1 MNFAN
6 KTIWITGASSGIG
19 AALTIAFSNYD
30 ANLIISSRNEQ
41 KLNEVREKCKHP
53 EKVSI
58 IPLDLAN
65 FSSLNDKVKVALE
78 SFDGIDILINN
89 GGISQRSF
97 AVETALKVDQQIF
110 DVNYFGTVA
119 LTKLLLPYFI
129 KKESGQIVVIS
140 SVIGKFGT
148 PLRTSYAGSKHALQ
162 GFFDSLRAEIHD
174 KNIAVTIICPGY
186 VSTEVSN
193 NALTADGTQYN
204 INDKGNANGMSSDVF
219 AKKALKVISKRKQEA
234 VIGGNLEVLA
244 VYIKRFFPRLLAK
257 MIRKIDVT

>member
-30 ANLIISSRNEQ
+30 ANLIISSRNDQ

-53 EKVSI
+53 ERVGI
-58 IPLDLAN
+58 IPLDLAD
-65 FSSLNDKVKVALE
+65 FSSLNDKVKEALE
-78 SFDGIDILINN
+78 IFDGIDILINN

-129 KKESGQIVVIS
+129 KKESGQIVVMS

-162 GFFDSLRAEIHD
+162 GFFDSLRAEVHD

-204 INDKGNANGMSSDVF
+204 INDKGNANGMSPDVF
-219 AKKALKVISKRKQEA
+219 AKKALRVISKRKQEA
-234 VIGGNLEVLA
+234 VIGGKLEVLA
-244 VYIKRFFPRLLAK
+244 VYIKRFFPRLLSK